1 MPITIASTA
10 VACKAHACCRFAQID
25 NAAALKWS
33 SARVR
38 SLLFRPPDG
47 AWELSAAPAKD
58 RFHVTKIRSSKLVQA
73 DSAGELGRQTILDI
87 PFSFADARI

>member
-1 MPITIASTA
+1 
-10 VACKAHACCRFAQID
+10 V
-25 NAAALKWS
+25 AALKWS
-33 SARVR
+33 SARDR
-38 SLLFRPPDG
+38 SLLFTPTAD

-73 DSAGELGRQTILDI
+73 ESAGALGRQTFLDI